1 MRGLDTPGQARPG
14 LARPSQAWPGQ
25 ASPGLA
31 DALFR
36 GGGLCIDLIDG
47 NKIETAI
54 SFWGDFAMEKF
65 QAFSGNSDVTH
76 IEESCAMILCR

>member
-1 MRGLDTPGQARPG
+1 MD
-14 LARPSQAWPGQ
+14 

-47 NKIETAI
+47 NKIETAMCLLEI
-54 SFWGDFAMEKF
+54 PSVVCRSND
-65 QAFSGNSDVTH
+65 
-76 IEESCAMILCR
+76 ESSALLSHVEILSSLDRINFREP

>member
-1 MRGLDTPGQARPG
+1 MAKSLDILGLSHAGQVQSKPGVSWPHLARPG
-14 LARPSQAWPGQ
+14 LDWPGQ

-54 SFWGDFAMEKF
+54 SLCLVKNLYSLEK
-65 QAFSGNSDVTH
+65 
-76 IEESCAMILCR
+76 L